1 MMKDGVKIINLA
13 RADLVNAADIKK
25 AIADGKVSRYIVDFP
40 TEETVGE
47 AGIVNI
53 PHLGASTFESE
64 DHCAVM
70 AAKQLDEYLKCG
82 NIVNSVNFPNV
93 SMPQNASSRV
103 CVMHKNIP
111 NMISQITAAFA
122 ASNVNIEN
130 LANGS
135 KGDVAYTIV
144 ETNDKADA
152 AIVSAVSAIDG
163 VFKVKC
169 Y

>member
-1 MMKDGVKIINLA
+1 
-13 RADLVNAADIKK
+13 
-25 AIADGKVSRYIVDFP
+25 
-40 TEETVGE
+40 
-47 AGIVNI
+47 
-53 PHLGASTFESE
+53 
-64 DHCAVM
+64 M

-93 SMPQNASSRV
+93 SMPHNSAARV

-111 NMISQITAAFA
+111 NMISQITASFA
-122 ASNVNIEN
+122 SSNVNIEN

-144 ETNDKADA
+144 ETNDKADE
-152 AIVSAVSAIDG
+152 AIVNCVSAIEG